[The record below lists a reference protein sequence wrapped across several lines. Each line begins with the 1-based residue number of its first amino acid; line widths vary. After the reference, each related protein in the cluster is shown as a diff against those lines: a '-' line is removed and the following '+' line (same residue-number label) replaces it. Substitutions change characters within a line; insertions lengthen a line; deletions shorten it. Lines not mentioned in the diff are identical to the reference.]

1 MAPETLQPRAD
12 SALPEQAMAPQPW
25 RIHSVRPDVAS
36 NEVFS
41 WTLYPEPG
49 VDPGPPPAPGQFNM
63 LYLFGVGEVPISVSA
78 ITGDGGIVHT
88 TRAVGSVTRTMQDL
102 GPGAVVGLRGPF
114 GTAWPVEQA
123 RGRDL
128 VLVAGGIGLAPL
140 RPVIHAA
147 LERRDDFGH
156 VVICYGA
163 RSPGDMIFRDELE
176 AWGARDDIDLRITV
190 DRGTAAWRGDVGVVT
205 QLVDRGGFD
214 RRNTLAMTCGP
225 EVMMR
230 FTASSL
236 ERRGL
241 KPEDIYVSMERNM
254 RCAVGFCGH
263 CQIGA
268 HFVCRDG
275 PVFPY
280 PVMEPAFRIRE
291 L

>member
-25 RIHSVRPDVAS
+25 RIGAVRPDVAS

-49 VDPGPPPAPGQFNM
+49 VEPGPPPAPGQFNM

-78 ITGDGGIVHT
+78 ITEDGGIVHT
-88 TRAVGSVTRTMQDL
+88 TRAVGSVTRAMQEL

-114 GTAWPVEQA
+114 GTAWPLEQA

-140 RPVIHAA
+140 RPVIHAT
-147 LERRDDFGH
+147 LERRADFGR
-156 VVICYGA
+156 VVVCYGA
-163 RSPGDMIFRDELE
+163 RAPGDMIFRDELD
-176 AWGARDDIDLRITV
+176 AWAARGDLDLRVTV
-190 DRGTAAWRGDVGVVT
+190 DRATAAWRGDVGVVT
-205 QLVDRGGFD
+205 QLIDRGGFD
-214 RRNTLAMTCGP
+214 RRNTVAMVCGP

-230 FTASSL
+230 FAAASL

-263 CQIGA
+263 CQIGSQ
-268 HFVCRDG
+268 FVCRDG

>member
-1 MAPETLQPRAD
+1 MATDAAATLPD
-12 SALPEQAMAPQPW
+12 QAMAPEPW
-25 RIHSVRPDVAS
+25 RIHSVRRDVAS
-36 NEVFS
+36 NEVLS

-49 VDPGPPPAPGQFNM
+49 VEPGAAPAPGQFNM

-78 ITGDGGIVHT
+78 ITDDGGIVHT
-88 TRAVGSVTRTMQDL
+88 IRAVGSVTRAMQDL
-102 GPGAVVGLRGPF
+102 EAGTVVGLRGPF
-114 GTAWPVEQA
+114 GTAWPLEQA

-147 LERRDDFGH
+147 LQRRSEFGR
-156 VVICYGA
+156 VVVCYGA
-163 RSPGDMIFRDELE
+163 RSPGDMIFRDELD
-176 AWGARDDIDLRITV
+176 AWAARDDVDLRITV

-230 FTASSL
+230 FTASAL

-241 KPEDIYVSMERNM
+241 KPEDIFVSMERNM

-263 CQIGA
+263 CQIGS

>member
-1 MAPETLQPRAD
+1 MEPETLQPRAD

-49 VDPGPPPAPGQFNM
+49 VEPGPPPAPGQFNM

-78 ITGDGGIVHT
+78 ITDDGGIVHT
-88 TRAVGSVTRTMQDL
+88 TRAVGSVTRTMQEL

-114 GTAWPVEQA
+114 GTAWPLEQA

-163 RSPGDMIFRDELE
+163 RSPGDMIFRDELD
-176 AWGARDDIDLRITV
+176 AWGARDDLDLRITV

-205 QLVDRGGFD
+205 QLIDRGGFD
-214 RRNTLAMTCGP
+214 RRNTLAMVCGP

-230 FTASSL
+230 FAASSL
-236 ERRGL
+236 ERRGV
-241 KPEDIYVSMERNM
+241 KPEDIFVSMERNM

-263 CQIGA
+263 CQIGSQ
-268 HFVCRDG
+268 FVCRDG

>member
-1 MAPETLQPRAD
+1 MAPDAAATLPDQT
-12 SALPEQAMAPQPW
+12 MAPGPW
-25 RIHSVRPDVAS
+25 RIHSVRRDVAS

-49 VDPGPPPAPGQFNM
+49 VEPGAAPAPGQFNM

-78 ITGDGGIVHT
+78 ITDDGGIVHT
-88 TRAVGSVTRTMQDL
+88 IRAVGSVTRAMQDL
-102 GPGAVVGLRGPF
+102 EAGAVVGLRGPF
-114 GTAWPVEQA
+114 GTAWPLEQA

-147 LERRDDFGH
+147 LQRRSEFGRM
-156 VVICYGA
+156 VVCYGA
-163 RSPGDMIFRDELE
+163 RSPGDMIFRDELD
-176 AWGARDDIDLRITV
+176 AWAERDDVDLRITV

-230 FTASSL
+230 FTASAL

-280 PVMEPAFRIRE
+280 PVMEPAFRVRE

>member
-1 MAPETLQPRAD
+1 MATDAAATLPD
-12 SALPEQAMAPQPW
+12 QAMAPQAW
-25 RIHSVRPDVAS
+25 RIHSVRRDVAS

-49 VDPGPPPAPGQFNM
+49 VELDAAPAPGQFNM

-78 ITGDGGIVHT
+78 ITDDGGIVHT
-88 TRAVGSVTRTMQDL
+88 IRAVGSVTRSMQDL
-102 GPGAVVGLRGPF
+102 EAGAVIGLRGPF
-114 GTAWPVEQA
+114 GTAWPLEQA

-147 LERRDDFGH
+147 LQRRSEFGR
-156 VVICYGA
+156 VVVCYGA
-163 RSPGDMIFRDELE
+163 RSPGDMIFRDELD
-176 AWGARDDIDLRITV
+176 AWEARDDVDLRITV
-190 DRGTAAWRGDVGVVT
+190 DRGTAAWRGNVGVVT

-214 RRNTLAMTCGP
+214 RRNTLAMICGP

-230 FTASSL
+230 FTASAL

-241 KPEDIYVSMERNM
+241 KPEDIFVSMERNM

-263 CQIGA
+263 CQIGS

>member
-1 MAPETLQPRAD
+1 MQTETFPTRLAPG
-12 SALPEQAMAPQPW
+12 LPAQAMAPQPW
-25 RIHSVRPDVAS
+25 RIAERRSEVAS
-36 NEVFS
+36 DEVFS
-41 WTLYPEPG
+41 WKLHPEAGAEPG
-49 VDPGPPPAPGQFNM
+49 ETPAPGQFNM
-63 LYLFGVGEVPISVSA
+63 LYLPGVGEVPISVSA
-78 ITGDGGIVHT
+78 ITDDGGIVHT
-88 TRAVGSVTRTMQDL
+88 TRAVGSVTRAMQEL
-102 GPGAVVGLRGPF
+102 ETGTTVGLRGPF
-114 GTAWPVEQA
+114 GSAWPLEQA
-123 RGRDL
+123 HGADL

-147 LERRDDFGH
+147 LQRRADFGR

-163 RSPGDMIFRDELE
+163 RSPGDRIFRGELD
-176 AWGARDDIDLRITV
+176 AWAAHDDLDLRVTV

-214 RRNTLAMTCGP
+214 RRNARAMVCGP

-230 FTASSL
+230 FAAASL

-241 KPEDIYVSMERNM
+241 EAEDIFVSMERNM
-254 RCAVGFCGH
+254 RCALGFCGH

>member
-12 SALPEQAMAPQPW
+12 RALPEQAMAPQPW

-41 WTLYPEPG
+41 WTLHPEPG
-49 VDPGPPPAPGQFNM
+49 VEPGPPPAPGQFNM

-78 ITGDGGIVHT
+78 VTDDGGIVHT
-88 TRAVGSVTRTMQDL
+88 TRAVGSVTRTMQEL

-176 AWGARDDIDLRITV
+176 AWGARDDLDLRITV

-214 RRNTLAMTCGP
+214 RRNTVAMVCGP

-230 FTASSL
+230 FAAASL

-241 KPEDIYVSMERNM
+241 KPEDIFVSMERNM

-268 HFVCRDG
+268 QFVCRDG
-275 PVFPY
+275 PVSPY
-280 PVMEPAFRIRE
+280 PGMEPACRIRE

>member
-1 MAPETLQPRAD
+1 MATDAAATLPV
-12 SALPEQAMAPQPW
+12 QAMAPEPW
-25 RIHSVRPDVAS
+25 RIHSVRRDVAS

-41 WTLYPEPG
+41 WTLYPDPEVEPG
-49 VDPGPPPAPGQFNM
+49 AMPAPGQFNM

-78 ITGDGGIVHT
+78 ITDDGGIVHT
-88 TRAVGSVTRTMQDL
+88 IRAVGSVTRAMQDL
-102 GPGAVVGLRGPF
+102 ETGAVVGLRGPF
-114 GTAWPVEQA
+114 GMAWPLEQA

-147 LERRDDFGH
+147 LQRRSEFGR
-156 VVICYGA
+156 VVVCYGA
-163 RSPGDMIFRDELE
+163 RSPGDMIFRGELD
-176 AWGARDDIDLRITV
+176 AWAERDDVDLRITV

-230 FTASSL
+230 FTASAL

-280 PVMEPAFRIRE
+280 PVMEPAFRVRE

>member
-1 MAPETLQPRAD
+1 MSPEPAPAV
-12 SALPEQAMAPQPW
+12 PEQAMAPQPW
-25 RIHSVRPDVAS
+25 RIAERRSEIAS
-36 NEVFS
+36 DEVFS

-49 VDPGPPPAPGQFNM
+49 VEPGPPPAPGQFNM

-78 ITGDGGIVHT
+78 ITADGGIVHT
-88 TRAVGSVTRTMQDL
+88 TRAVGSVTRAMQAL
-102 GPGAVVGLRGPF
+102 ERGAVVGLRGPY
-114 GTAWPVEQA
+114 GSAWPVDQSA
-123 RGRDL
+123 GGDL
-128 VLVAGGIGLAPL
+128 VVVAGGIGLAPL
-140 RPVIHAA
+140 RPVIHAV
-147 LERRDDFGH
+147 LERRADFGR
-156 VVICYGA
+156 VVVCYGA
-163 RSPGDMIFRDELE
+163 RAPGDMIFRDELD
-176 AWGARDDIDLRITV
+176 AWAARDDLDLRVTV

-205 QLVDRGGFD
+205 QLIDRGGFG
-214 RRNTLAMTCGP
+214 RRNTRAMVCGP

-230 FTASSL
+230 FSAASL

-241 KPEDIYVSMERNM
+241 KPEDIFVSMERNM

-268 HFVCRDG
+268 QFVCRDG

>member
-1 MAPETLQPRAD
+1 MAPDTIQPQPG

-25 RIHSVRPDVAS
+25 RIHSVRRDVAS

-41 WTLYPEPG
+41 WELRPEPG
-49 VDPGPPPAPGQFNM
+49 VEPGPLPAPGQFNM

-78 ITGDGGIVHT
+78 TTAEGGVVHT
-88 TRAVGSVTRTMQDL
+88 TRAVGSVTRAMQGL
-102 GPGAVVGLRGPF
+102 EAGAVVGLRGPF
-114 GTAWPVEQA
+114 GSQWPLEQA
-123 RGRDL
+123 KDRDL

-147 LERRDDFGH
+147 LERRSEFGR
-156 VVICYGA
+156 VVVCYGA
-163 RSPGDMIFRDELE
+163 RSPGDMIFRDELD
-176 AWGARDDIDLRITV
+176 AWEARDDLDLRITV

-205 QLVDRGGFD
+205 QLVERGGFD
-214 RRNTLAMTCGP
+214 RRNTLVMTCGP

-230 FTASSL
+230 FTAASL

-241 KPEDIYVSMERNM
+241 KPEDIFVSMERNM

-263 CQIGA
+263 CQIGP

-280 PVMEPAFRIRE
+280 PVMEPAFRVHE

>member
-1 MAPETLQPRAD
+1 MAPDAVATLPD
-12 SALPEQAMAPQPW
+12 QAMAPEPW
-25 RIHSVRPDVAS
+25 RIHSVRRDVAS

-49 VDPGPPPAPGQFNM
+49 VEPGAAPAPGQFNM

-78 ITGDGGIVHT
+78 ITDDGGIVHT
-88 TRAVGSVTRTMQDL
+88 IRAVGSVTRAMQDL
-102 GPGAVVGLRGPF
+102 EAGTVVGLRGPF
-114 GTAWPVEQA
+114 GTAWPLEQP

-147 LERRDDFGH
+147 LQRRSEFGR
-156 VVICYGA
+156 VVVCYGA
-163 RSPGDMIFRDELE
+163 RSPGDMIFRDELD
-176 AWGARDDIDLRITV
+176 AWAERDDVDLRITV

-214 RRNTLAMTCGP
+214 RRNTLALTCGP

-230 FTASSL
+230 FTASAL

-280 PVMEPAFRIRE
+280 PVMEPAFRVRE

>member
-1 MAPETLQPRAD
+1 MALDAAAIL
-12 SALPEQAMAPQPW
+12 SPEQAMAPQPW
-25 RIHSVRPDVAS
+25 RIHSVRRDVAS

-41 WTLYPEPG
+41 WTLYPESGVEPG
-49 VDPGPPPAPGQFNM
+49 ALPAPGQFNM
-63 LYLFGVGEVPISVSA
+63 LYRFGVGEVPISVSA
-78 ITGDGGIVHT
+78 ITDDGGIVHT
-88 TRAVGSVTRTMQDL
+88 IRAVGSVTRAMQDL
-102 GPGAVVGLRGPF
+102 EAGAVVGLRGPF
-114 GTAWPVEQA
+114 GTAWPLEQA

-147 LERRDDFGH
+147 LQRRSEFGR
-156 VVICYGA
+156 VVVCYGA
-163 RSPGDMIFRDELE
+163 RSPGDMIFRGELD
-176 AWGARDDIDLRITV
+176 AWAKRDDVDLRITV

-230 FTASSL
+230 FTASAL

-241 KPEDIYVSMERNM
+241 KQEDIYVSMERNM